1 MTKHEH
7 ATGETPG
14 TTGNERPDEPSA
26 IPKDYT
32 PDPYPGWR
40 WNATTGEAKVINSLA
55 EEETARGEGFT
66 ERHPPAPSNVL
77 PGDLPPEINP
87 LGGPAGPKPNHD
99 LPPYRRPRI
108 HDGD

>member
-40 WNATTGEAKVINSLA
+40 WNATTGASKVINNLA
-55 EEETARGEGFT
+55 EEEAARAEGYT
-66 ERHPPAPSNVL
+66 ERHPPAPSNTL

-87 LGGPAGPKPNHD
+87 TGGGPAPNQD